1 MLRRGQD
8 PNPPALGVGLGV
20 SHPFLLRG
28 ERAVGA
34 VVGGSATASP
44 PPHHGG
50 AAMLA
55 PRGGAPPRSDLKW
68 HFSSCIFGAS
78 QTPAAGPGPPLGP
91 GYPPLGLPCRA
102 RSPPS
107 LFQPSARGEQ
117 TQRSVPP
124 PPLVAPS
131 WNRVWDLCDIPAS
144 TAWVKKIKMHQNPPA
159 PGCSLRPRG
168 GGQILLRSPQRS
180 APRAA
185 SDTPISPLLRPGV
198 PWGAA
203 PCPPHVRS
211 SKPTGSAPCLS
222 FPPPPGLA
230 RAWSTRG
237 TGPGLGMWVG
247 AEMRPSLFW
256 VPAGLL
262 PAPGTQRSC
271 SCAGC
276 PPPQPLH
283 E

>member
-1 MLRRGQD
+1 MLFGPPRLVGLSHSAVNNFPPRSPRFGIPLFAASLGFSPPSSSKLGAPVASLAPRAAGGGLGVLRRGQD

-102 RSPPS
+102 RSPPVCFNPQQGGS
-107 LFQPSARGEQ
+107 RHSAASR
-117 TQRSVPP
+117 PP
-124 PPLVAPS
+124 PACCPQLEPSVGPLRHPCFYRMGKKNKNASKSPSSGVLAPS
-131 WNRVWDLCDIPAS
+131 P
-144 TAWVKKIKMHQNPPA
+144 
-159 PGCSLRPRG
+159 G
-168 GGQILLRSPQRS
+168 GGADPAALPTALSPQS
-180 APRAA
+180 
-185 SDTPISPLLRPGV
+185 
-198 PWGAA
+198 
-203 PCPPHVRS
+203 
-211 SKPTGSAPCLS
+211 CL
-222 FPPPPGLA
+222 
-230 RAWSTRG
+230 
-237 TGPGLGMWVG
+237 
-247 AEMRPSLFW
+247 
-256 VPAGLL
+256 
-262 PAPGTQRSC
+262 
-271 SCAGC
+271 
-276 PPPQPLH
+276 
-283 E
+283 

>member
-1 MLRRGQD
+1 MLFGPPRLVGLSHSAVNNFPPRSPRFGIPLFAASLGFSPPSSSKLGAPVASLAPRAAGGGLGVLRRGQD

-102 RSPPS
+102 RSPPP

-124 PPLVAPS
+124 PQLVAPS
-131 WNRVWDLCDIPAS
+131 WSRVWDLCDIPTS

-168 GGQILLRSPQRS
+168 RADPAALPTALSPQS
-180 APRAA
+180 
-185 SDTPISPLLRPGV
+185 
-198 PWGAA
+198 
-203 PCPPHVRS
+203 
-211 SKPTGSAPCLS
+211 CL
-222 FPPPPGLA
+222 
-230 RAWSTRG
+230 
-237 TGPGLGMWVG
+237 
-247 AEMRPSLFW
+247 
-256 VPAGLL
+256 
-262 PAPGTQRSC
+262 
-271 SCAGC
+271 
-276 PPPQPLH
+276 
-283 E
+283 